1 MFCYCFGSFAVST
14 YLTNFYSY
22 CVVFVVLCCCSLLS
36 LFCNWEASLVQVH
49 EWQLSSATWDL
60 LCKCFILIA
69 FSKHR
74 CLLFFCTGQNTCL
87 FCTISCIACGAFLTV
102 PPMYIAIVPKRE
114 LKWGATTVIYMTC
127 FFHMLLFILAF
138 QVIAFLLSCLC
149 GSCPCLQVCML
160 HEDIPWSNLF
170 FSSSQTSLPC
180 GADNQ
185 HHHSF
190 SVLWVVRQHPMLS
203 HVLRNFVLKTC
214 SPKSALLV
222 NLGLF

>member
-22 CVVFVVLCCCSLLS
+22 CVVFVVLCCCSLS
-36 LFCNWEASLVQVH
+36 LFCNWEVSFVQVH

-69 FSKHR
+69 FSKHP

-114 LKWGATTVIYMTC
+114 LKWGATTVIYTTC
-127 FFHMLLFILAF
+127 FFHMLLTLHPG
-138 QVIAFLLSCLC
+138 LSSHC
-149 GSCPCLQVCML
+149 
-160 HEDIPWSNLF
+160 
-170 FSSSQTSLPC
+170 
-180 GADNQ
+180 
-185 HHHSF
+185 F
-190 SVLWVVRQHPMLS
+190 SVELFVWFLS
-203 HVLRNFVLKTC
+203 L
-214 SPKSALLV
+214 SS
-222 NLGLF
+222 GLYVTWRYTLI